1 MSELERIAEAAYIY
15 LYPLVL
21 MDETRRQQ
29 CSAFNTWFH
38 SRKYPPGHFKLIIRP
53 NFDTLY
59 SIAWLDLTTGP
70 VVIHT
75 PDTNGRYYCM
85 HMMDMWTDSF
95 AVPGSRTWGTE
106 ANSCVVVGPHHPASA
121 TQQQQRHVIRS
132 PTSYVWIITR
142 IQTNGRADYAAVHKL
157 QNGFQIVGLD
167 GESKRTNVVPN
178 IKREERKTPPFSK
191 VKHMTP
197 KDFFDKALQLL
208 AFFPPHQT
216 DSSIVFQL
224 ERLGMMSGQYDQFSY
239 DALPSRVQ
247 NALTHGATNGV
258 HKMRKYAKE
267 MSARNVQN
275 GWEMALEGIGVYGN
289 NYFRR
294 AAVAAGGLGAVPAED
309 AVYSSLVHALSSD
322 HRYEMQIKES
332 DLPPCD
338 AFWSITLYDSQG
350 YPVPN
355 QWDKYA
361 LNNRHGLVFEQDGS
375 IVLHFQQHSPG
386 KEREKNWLPTP
397 GGNGG
402 RFTLTGRYYAPRRE
416 LLAGKWK
423 PPEVVK
429 VGCERGSSKM

>member
-21 MDETRRQQ
+21 MDVTRKQQ
-29 CSAFNTWFH
+29 CSAFNTWLH
-38 SRKYPPGHFKLIIRP
+38 SRKYPPGHFKMIIRP

-106 ANSCVVVGPHHPASA
+106 ANSCVVVGPHPSVDP
-121 TQQQQRHVIRS
+121 QQQRHVIRS
-132 PTSYVWIITR
+132 PTPYVWIITR
-142 IQTNGRADYAAVHKL
+142 IQTNGQADYSAVHKL
-157 QNGFQIVGLD
+157 QNGFQISGLG
-167 GESKRTNVVPN
+167 GESKRKGVPD
-178 IKREERKTPPFSK
+178 IKREERTIPPFSK
-191 VKHMTP
+191 VKQMQP
-197 KDFFDKALQLL
+197 KEFFDKALQLL
-208 AFFPPHQT
+208 SFFPPHQT
-216 DSSIVFQL
+216 DGSIVLQL
-224 ERLGMMSGQYDQFSY
+224 ERLGMISGQYDQFTY
-239 DALPSRVQ
+239 DALPPQVQ
-247 NALTHGATNGV
+247 KALHHGATNGF
-258 HKMRKYAKE
+258 HNMKKYSKE

-309 AVYSSLVHALSSD
+309 AVYSSLANALSSD
-322 HRYEMQIKES
+322 NRYEMHIKES

-338 AFWSITLYDSQG
+338 AFWSITLYDSTG

-355 QWDKYA
+355 QWNKYA
-361 LNNRHGLVFEQDGS
+361 LNNRHGLVFEKDGS
-375 IVLHFQQHSPG
+375 IVLHLQQQSPG
-386 KEREKNWLPTP
+386 KERERNWLPTP
-397 GGNGG
+397 VNG

-423 PPEVVK
+423 PPEVVQ
-429 VGCERGSSKM
+429 VGCESERGSSKM